1 MVRFLLG
8 LPGIRSLY
16 KRQLLFPIVVLLIV
30 FIVLV
35 DGAIDRVAQE
45 ARDETSASVEG
56 LGQQPAPPSLVRP
69 VLRGVLEK
77 TPLTY
82 FSDYWAQLAEAVGPN
97 LVGIGHTQVS
107 GVVVEAGLAVT
118 TVEGAEILEAERA
131 RTVLA
136 QEAAGTPAETL
147 VSEERVSYPFARA
160 VDRESG
166 LALIEIEATHEP
178 FTVANVSQMPSGSYI
193 GAVSLENA
201 GRSVIAPGYLVSLQL
216 GSELDPKESDLQTSL
231 LPPPRGVSA
240 VVDLDGALVGVMYS
254 SPDGPR
260 SLTVSSLRRVIDLM
274 AESVPCRAITVS
286 PIADEVLTLLDV
298 DNGLLVASVIEEA
311 FVPEPSVRR
320 GDVLLEWG
328 GEPVTTVDNFIER
341 YDSAGVGDLVRY
353 RVLRGQRRVGGGTV
367 LPDTECRTDRP
378 PTVRLVSLGIILRW
392 FDGASVPTGWIVET
406 IAEGGHADVAGI
418 QEGDVVS
425 AINGVSLDDVNQ
437 QSIIERISLD
447 DGPKIVALRRDGQS
461 RLAVM
466 TDR

>member
-35 DGAIDRVAQE
+35 DGAIDRVDQE
-45 ARDETSASVEG
+45 ARDAASAGVTG
-56 LGQQPAPPSLVRP
+56 LALQPAPSPPRP
-69 VLRGVLEK
+69 ILRGLLEK

-82 FSDYWAQLAEAVGPN
+82 FSDYWAQLAETVGPN
-97 LVGIGHTQVS
+97 LVGIGRTQVS

-118 TVEGAEILEAERA
+118 TLEAAEILEAERA
-131 RTVLA
+131 RGVLA
-136 QEAAGTPAETL
+136 QEAGTLAEAL
-147 VSEERVSYPFARA
+147 VSEERVSYPFVRL
-160 VDRESG
+160 VDREFG
-166 LALIEIEATHEP
+166 LAVVEIEPTHEP
-178 FTVANVSQMPSGSYI
+178 FTVGNVSQMPSGSYV
-193 GAVSLENA
+193 GVVFLEND
-201 GRSVIAPGYLVSLQL
+201 GRPVIAPGYLVSSQV
-216 GSELDPKESDLQTSL
+216 GSKLDPNENDLQTSL
-231 LPPPRGVSA
+231 LPSDRGVSA
-240 VVDLDGALVGVMYS
+240 VVDLDGALVGVMYR
-254 SPDGPR
+254 SPHGPR
-260 SLTVSSLRRVIDLM
+260 SLTLASLRRVIDLM
-274 AESVPCRAITVS
+274 AEDVPCRAITVS
-286 PIADEVLTLLDV
+286 SIDDEVLAFLDV
-298 DNGLLVASVIEEA
+298 DSGLLVTDVIEEA
-311 FVPEPSVRR
+311 FVPEPSVRS

-328 GEPVTTVDNFIER
+328 GEPVLTVESFIER
-341 YDSAGVGDLVRY
+341 YDSAGVGALVRY
-353 RVLRGQRRVGGGTV
+353 RVLRGQRRVDGGTV

-378 PTVRLVSLGIILRW
+378 ATVRLGSLGIILRW
-392 FDGASVPTGWIVET
+392 SDGASAPAGWTVET
-406 IAEGGHADVAGI
+406 IAEGGYADVAGI